1 MSTAYDRMAVLLG
14 GNESGRHAEMAEDL
28 AGILRDALRHAH
40 AHWASLRS
48 TDRLAARTT
57 ARDLDLLDSQ
67 AVAGGATL
75 QLSLP
80 IGRSIT
86 VTLGEEDFRS
96 PKEGWTT
103 VHSDSELLDATIS
116 GADHAAI
123 KDALDTIT
131 EVLTAHLREDAF
143 ETD

>member
-1 MSTAYDRMAVLLG
+1 M
-14 GNESGRHAEMAEDL
+14 
-28 AGILRDALRHAH
+28 
-40 AHWASLRS
+40 
-48 TDRLAARTT
+48 
-57 ARDLDLLDSQ
+57 
-67 AVAGGATL
+67 AGGAPL

-116 GADHAAI
+116 GADHVAI
-123 KDALDTIT
+123 KDALDTIA